1 MSDVFAPSTTI
12 VAYTTIPIVGVVY
25 YVIADGQTS
34 VTTDTFEAFN
44 YAVASTDSAGV
55 IAFTNGLG
63 ATSFSIPATS
73 PSITSLVR
81 TTSTPSS
88 STTSSPAPAPTMTMG
103 PPLTHSGLTSAAKIG
118 LGVGIPLA
126 VIAYTIGLFF
136 LYRLVRRRQLA
147 RRSRRPVA
155 EISHDIKES
164 KAEGSV
170 QVEEQKGTDPELD
183 KQVQSGV
190 VEGDFTGPIR
200 GC

>member
-1 MSDVFAPSTTI
+1 MV
-12 VAYTTIPIVGVVY
+12 
-25 YVIADGQTS
+25 
-34 VTTDTFEAFN
+34 
-44 YAVASTDSAGV
+44 
-55 IAFTNGLG
+55 
-63 ATSFSIPATS
+63 
-73 PSITSLVR
+73 
-81 TTSTPSS
+81 
-88 STTSSPAPAPTMTMG
+88 

-126 VIAYTIGLFF
+126 VVAYTIGLFF
-136 LYRLVRRRQLA
+136 LYRFFRRKQLA

-155 EISHDIKES
+155 ELSHDIKES